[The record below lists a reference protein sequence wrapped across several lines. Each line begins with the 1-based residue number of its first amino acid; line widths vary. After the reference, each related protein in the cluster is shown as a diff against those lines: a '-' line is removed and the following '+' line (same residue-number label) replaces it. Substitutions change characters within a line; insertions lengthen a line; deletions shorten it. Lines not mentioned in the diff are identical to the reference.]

1 MFIFINVMKSNN
13 KKKLAVIQIRL
24 DEELKIEYLKLCEEM
39 GFNISKRIRL
49 FIVNE
54 INEKTNK

>member
-1 MFIFINVMKSNN
+1 MKSNN